1 MLGAVTAVSVAPIVE
16 VPRVKVHLALLTV
29 QVAFGALPVAGKIAM
44 ETVGPYA
51 LSLFRVTGAALFFG
65 LLAMRRSHAPPIPW
79 PDVLRIAGC
88 GLLGMAANQVLFLGG
103 LERTTATN
111 ATVLVTTIP
120 VFTFLV
126 AVVLRHERFDLRGAF
141 GLVLAFAG
149 VLAIVRVERFE
160 LAGGGLVGDL
170 MIVSNALCYA
180 CFLVLVRPLA
190 GRYGAM
196 RVVAISFVAST
207 LAVAPFGV
215 PQLSDAFANADLRA
229 WLTVLFILA
238 VPTILTYLL
247 NTWALK
253 HATSSTVAIF
263 IYLQPIVGLALAAS
277 VLGESLGLRALV
289 GTAAVFLGVWLVTRR
304 PATPTS

>member
-1 MLGAVTAVSVAPIVE
+1 MTAVSVAPLVE
-16 VPRVKVHLALLTV
+16 VPRVKVHLALVAV

-51 LSLFRVTGAALFFG
+51 LSLFRVSGAALFFG
-65 LLAMRRSHAPPIPW
+65 FLALRGRHASPIPW

-126 AVVLRHERFDLRGAF
+126 AVVSRHERFDPRGAL
-141 GLVLAFAG
+141 GLLVACAG
-149 VLAIVRVERFE
+149 VLAIVHVERFA
-160 LAGGGLVGDL
+160 LASDGLLGDL
-170 MIVSNALCYA
+170 MIVANALCYA

-190 GRYGAM
+190 TRYGAM

-207 LAVAPFGV
+207 IAVAPFGV
-215 PQLSDAFANADLRA
+215 PQLSDAFARADLRA

-253 HATSSTVAIF
+253 HARSSTVAVF
-263 IYLQPIVGLALAAS
+263 IYLQPIVGLALAAL
-277 VLGESLGLRALV
+277 VLGETLGPRAV
-289 GTAAVFLGVWLVTRR
+289 AGTLAVFVGVWLVIRR
-304 PATPTS
+304 PAVAAT